1 MNRAKTYR
9 GFRVAAVLAGCLLAA
24 QAPLARAQDR
34 DDDDDDDDV
43 RPSSAP
49 AEIVITARRLDAAR
63 ADIEPDLGASTFS
76 LSNEAIE
83 RRPAGET
90 ASLAQV
96 MLQMPGVA
104 QTGKGQIGLRGSQGG
119 IQYRINNVIL
129 PDGIDD
135 LGEQLSPRMADKI
148 QLITG
153 ALPAQYGLQ
162 VGGVVNITTKNGL
175 YGEGSQLELYGGGA
189 GQIEPA
195 VEIAGAS
202 GSTSYF
208 ATGSYLHDAVG
219 MASPNG
225 AHKPDHDRT
234 DQFEGLTFLD
244 HVIDD
249 ASRVSLVA
257 GLSDERFEIPENP
270 KVDLSDPAQV
280 SSANPIDAGRLYQ
293 RDFYGALSYLR
304 SEGASTMQVS
314 VYGRLSHN
322 TLRSGAST
330 GVFQTGLGGETTEDG
345 AALGVQAEGAFK
357 LGAQHTLRAG
367 GIASYNRLHSRLDGI
382 ALSSVAPTVVSFASV
397 DRVHRDDASLFV
409 QDEWKP
415 TDRLTLNYGLRF
427 DRIAGF
433 VDGNAFGPRASLVW
447 SGPQGF
453 TLHAGYA
460 RYLVAPNLFAGS
472 HAQALAAASGGRA
485 GESGAPL
492 RLERDNYYDA
502 GLQRKIGEFTIGL
515 DAFWRDADNFLSE
528 TQDGSPLLAKPF
540 NYRKARIRGAV
551 VSMTY
556 ANGHLSAW
564 ANATLTQ
571 ARATGLVSGQAYFP
585 PAALALIQNN
595 WGRPE
600 GTQRLSGS
608 TGATYSLGALS
619 LSAEMLYGSGEPRA
633 LRASSLQPSSLPG
646 YVQVN
651 LALTC
656 RLDGLRHHPLDLRLD
671 AINLLD
677 RRYEISDESKVG
689 LPQWGPRR
697 AIFVGVEQS
706 F

>member
-1 MNRAKTYR
+1 MH
-9 GFRVAAVLAGCLLAA
+9 
-24 QAPLARAQDR
+24 APLAQAQDR

-63 ADIEPDLGASTFS
+63 ADIEPDLGASTFT

-90 ASLAQV
+90 TSLAQV

-104 QTGKGQIGLRGSQGG
+104 QTGKRQISLRGAPGG

-135 LGEQLSPRMADKI
+135 LSEQLSPRLADKI

-162 VGGVVNITTKNGL
+162 VGGVINITTKNGL
-175 YGEGSQLELYGGGA
+175 YGEGSQLEIYGGGA

-219 MASPNG
+219 LASPDG
-225 AHKPDHDRT
+225 SRKPRHDRT

-270 KVDLSDPAQV
+270 KVDLSDPAGV
-280 SSANPIDAGRLYQ
+280 ALANPIDGGHLRQ
-293 RDFYGALSYLR
+293 RDVYGALSYLR
-304 SEGASTMQVS
+304 SQGASTLQFS
-314 VYGRLSHN
+314 VNGRLSHN
-322 TLRSGAST
+322 ALRSAAST
-330 GVFQTGLGGETTEDG
+330 GVFQTGLGGETTENG
-345 AALGVQAEGAFK
+345 AALGVQAEGAFR
-357 LGAQHTLRAG
+357 LGAQHTLRVG
-367 GIASYNRLHSRLDGI
+367 GIASYNRLNSRLDGI
-382 ALSSVAPTVVSFASV
+382 TLSGAPPMLVSFASA
-397 DRVHRDDASLFV
+397 DHVHRDDASLFV

-415 TDRLTLNYGLRF
+415 TGRLTLNYGVRF
-427 DRIAGF
+427 DRISGF
-433 VDGNAFGPRASLVW
+433 VDGNAVGPRASLVW
-447 SGPQGF
+447 SGPLGF

-460 RYLVAPNLFAGS
+460 RYLVAPGLFAGAQ
-472 HAQALAAASGGRA
+472 AQALADASGRR
-485 GESGAPL
+485 SGGTSDPF
-492 RLERDNYYDA
+492 RLERDNTYDA
-502 GLQRKIGEFTIGL
+502 GLQRKFGAFTVGL

-528 TQDGSPLLAKPF
+528 SQDGSPLLAKPF
-540 NYRKARIRGAV
+540 NYRMAHIRGAV
-551 VSMTY
+551 FSATY
-556 ANGHLSAW
+556 SEGHLSAW
-564 ANATLTQ
+564 ANAAFTK
-571 ARATGLVSGQAYFP
+571 ARAKGLVSGQAYFS
-585 PAALALIQNN
+585 PATQTIIQND
-595 WGRPE
+595 WVRPE
-600 GTQRLSGS
+600 GTQHLSGS
-608 TGATYSLGALS
+608 AGAAYSLGALG
-619 LSAEMLYGSGEPRA
+619 LSGELLYGSGKARSPG
-633 LRASSLQPSSLPG
+633 ASGLQPSSLPG

-651 LALTC
+651 LALTY
-656 RLDGLRHHPLDLRLD
+656 RIDGLGGRPLDLRFD
-671 AINLLD
+671 VINLTD
-677 RRYEISDESKVG
+677 RQYQINDDSKVG

-697 AIFVGVEQS
+697 GIFGGIEQS